1 MCSFASCR
9 KGKHMCA
16 RSVVN
21 KLLCGIHQW
30 PDVMDKRQTN
40 ALTPLLDQLRRKG
53 VTEQE
58 SVWSVTV
65 GGKSTSISESFG
77 GVREHVHAHRG
88 PPAQMLPP
96 AEGDK

>member
-40 ALTPLLDQLRRKG
+40 ALTPLLDQLRRKERTG
-53 VTEQE
+53 KCLECH
-58 SVWSVTV
+58 
-65 GGKSTSISESFG
+65 GGGNIY
-77 GVREHVHAHRG
+77 V
-88 PPAQMLPP
+88 
-96 AEGDK
+96 DI